1 MAAAGG
7 QNNRAMSPR
16 RRAAGAQFNQTSK
29 TATTSPTNPHPVRST
44 GTSVAAIVLGD
55 EDDDDVINQGYENT
69 PRPGTGVDD
78 LPTIRISPPDP
89 LYAEVSQAADA

>member
-1 MAAAGG
+1 M
-7 QNNRAMSPR
+7 
-16 RRAAGAQFNQTSK
+16 
-29 TATTSPTNPHPVRST
+29 
-44 GTSVAAIVLGD
+44 AAIVLGD